1 MKKLL
6 VTYQVK
12 DADWWLLNNKLDE
25 TVGHLGF
32 RFQLFRKKNTN
43 LVAYVVEIPNEED
56 LTDLLVNTT
65 DISSRLNEHG
75 VLLETIQILEGIPTR
90 TITSDQ

>member
-1 MKKLL
+1 MMKKLL

-56 LTDLLVNTT
+56 LKDLLLNTSLIT
-65 DISSRLNEHG
+65 SRLKEHG
-75 VLLETIQILEGIPTR
+75 VLLETIEVLEAA
-90 TITSDQ
+90 